1 MFIRHLRTA
10 MLHSTYGSGVNFAW
24 LPSIDFSRKRFTIIG
39 SMISTSAAAFSNRP
53 DITVKMRLTS
63 ASDRH
68 IVSPSMMTSAGTPC
82 SAISP
87 PQSSM
92 ADMAIRE
99 TVPHCPRLSTK
110 SQCRPG
116 RKAGAVRLLHTQENP
131 IGSILVW
138 KKSFFCR
145 DFPKPGKQHWR
156 GEYRFSKL

>member
-10 MLHSTYGSGVNFAW
+10 ILHSTYGSGVNFAW
-24 LPSIDFSRKRFTIIG
+24 LPSIDFSRKCFTIIG
-39 SMISTSAAAFSNRP
+39 SMISTSAAAFPNRP
-53 DITVKMRLTS
+53 DITAKMRLTS

-92 ADMAIRE
+92 ADMAIWE
-99 TVPHCPRLSTK
+99 TVPHARGSAQTPNAAPEGKPERSVCFTRRKIPSDRFWFGK
-110 SQCRPG
+110 SHF
-116 RKAGAVRLLHTQENP
+116 L
-131 IGSILVW
+131 
-138 KKSFFCR
+138 CR
-145 DFPKPGKQHWR
+145 DFPKPGKRHWR